1 MTGGQEAAGA
11 LAVPELARKLAAEGV
26 RRIAVLTDDVG
37 KYRGV
42 SMAAEVRD
50 RDELPD
56 VLREMERTP
65 GVTAIVYDQQC
76 AAEKRR
82 LRSRG
87 KLEEPT
93 LRLVI
98 HEEVCEGCGDC
109 VRQSNCMS
117 LYPVE
122 TEYGPK
128 TRIHQSSCNKDY
140 SCLLGDCPSFVTVRL
155 KPGTGPRRRTP
166 PELPG
171 VAVPEPEIKVRAG
184 EGYSILAPGIGGT
197 GVVTANALLATAAW
211 IDGLSVVTLDQTG
224 LAQKGGA
231 VVSSIIVG
239 ERPLEAAAKIGWGN
253 ADLLL
258 GFDLLGAAA
267 AENLKRAHPSR
278 TVAVVNTAEAPTGE
292 SVRGVARAPGRVRPA
307 DLVEQC
313 TRKGHNVF
321 VDATRIAEGLFAS
334 HLAVN
339 VFLLGVAYQAGLLP
353 LSCAAIEEAI
363 RLNGVEVERNLEG
376 FRWGRRYYQ
385 DAAAVE
391 ELLAPPRAATAEGP
405 LIERRAAELERYQ
418 NRAYA
423 LEYVAFVAE
432 VEARRPALAEA
443 VARNLYKLMAYKDEY
458 EVARLLTRP
467 EFERQLREQWD
478 AVEAIGY
485 NLHPPLLRALGLKKK
500 MRLGGW
506 FRGPLRALARLKF
519 LRGTALDP
527 FGYAAAR
534 REERAL
540 IGWYRDL
547 VRRSLHDPALAA
559 EMAAL
564 PERIR
569 GYEQI
574 KLGSIREVKALAREK
589 LAGRGAAT
597 AGRAPAS

>member
-1 MTGGQEAAGA
+1 
-11 LAVPELARKLAAEGV
+11 
-26 RRIAVLTDDVG
+26 
-37 KYRGV
+37 
-42 SMAAEVRD
+42 
-50 RDELPD
+50 
-56 VLREMERTP
+56 
-65 GVTAIVYDQQC
+65 
-76 AAEKRR
+76 
-82 LRSRG
+82 
-87 KLEEPT
+87 
-93 LRLVI
+93 
-98 HEEVCEGCGDC
+98 
-109 VRQSNCMS
+109 
-117 LYPVE
+117 
-122 TEYGPK
+122 
-128 TRIHQSSCNKDY
+128 
-140 SCLLGDCPSFVTVRL
+140 
-155 KPGTGPRRRTP
+155 
-166 PELPG
+166 
-171 VAVPEPEIKVRAG
+171 
-184 EGYSILAPGIGGT
+184 
-197 GVVTANALLATAAW
+197 
-211 IDGLSVVTLDQTG
+211 
-224 LAQKGGA
+224 
-231 VVSSIIVG
+231 
-239 ERPLEAAAKIGWGN
+239 
-253 ADLLL
+253 
-258 GFDLLGAAA
+258 
-267 AENLKRAHPSR
+267 
-278 TVAVVNTAEAPTGE
+278 
-292 SVRGVARAPGRVRPA
+292 
-307 DLVEQC
+307 
-313 TRKGHNVF
+313 
-321 VDATRIAEGLFAS
+321 
-334 HLAVN
+334 VN